1 MVSSLKLG
9 GSHDPAKAMGMW
21 KLAVNGAER
30 GGLANDE
37 AVK

>member
-9 GSHDPAKAMGMW
+9 GSHDPAKAMVMCN
-21 KLAVNGAER
+21 LAVSGAKLCA
-30 GGLANDE
+30 LANDE